1 VGFFIAKSQF
11 LSYGLNRMTIPKE
24 INLIL
29 EKLADNDLPAGRQG
43 FEAYVVGGCVRD
55 LLLGTVP
62 KDWDITTNAKPEQ
75 IRKLF
80 PKNFYENK
88 FGTVTILTSSKNE
101 TLSNVEITPFRL
113 EGKYSDKRHPDEI
126 TFAKKLED
134 DLSRRD
140 FTINAL
146 ALDQNKKIIDYFDGQ
161 KDLKN
166 KIIRTVG
173 KAEDRFNEDAL
184 RMLRAVRFA
193 CTLSV
198 GSPAQGWQ
206 VEEKTFKAI
215 QKNADLIQMIS
226 NERIRD
232 ELTKIFETEK
242 AAHGIDLLRQTGLL
256 KFILPELDRGVG
268 VSQNKHHIYDIYE
281 HSMRALDEASKHKFN
296 LEVKVAAL
304 FHDIG
309 KPETKQGEGPDSTFY
324 NHDYIGAKFVDRIL
338 KRLKFPNKFI
348 DKVVILVKNHMFIS
362 DPEKLTDA
370 GARRLIKR
378 VGMENIV
385 DLINLRV
392 ADRLGMGRPKEKPY
406 RLRTIEYMIE
416 KVSKDPI
423 SAKML
428 KINGTD
434 IMNLLKIQPSPKV
447 GAILDVL
454 LAEVIEDPKKNNK
467 KYLEDRAKEFEE
479 ENLEQLRKLA
489 KGKIEDKKEEEDL
502 KIREKYWIK

>member
-1 VGFFIAKSQF
+1 
-11 LSYGLNRMTIPKE
+11 MTIPKE

-29 EKLADNDLPAGRQG
+29 EKLDEKG
-43 FEAYVVGGCVRD
+43 FEAYIVGGCVRD
-55 LLLGTVP
+55 LILGITP
-62 KDWDITTNAKPEQ
+62 KDWDITTGAKPEQ

-80 PKNFYENK
+80 PKNFYENQ
-88 FGTVTILTSSKNE
+88 FGTVSVITDAKDE
-101 TLSNVEITPFRL
+101 TLRVVEITPFRL

-126 TFAKKLED
+126 TFAKTLGE

-146 ALDQNKKIIDYFDGQ
+146 ALDKNKKIIDLFDGQ

-173 KAEDRFNEDAL
+173 KANDRFNEDAL

-193 CTLSV
+193 CTLNFTI
-198 GSPAQGWQ
+198 
-206 VEEKTFKAI
+206 EKDTFEAI
-215 QKNADLIQMIS
+215 HKNADLIQMIS

-242 AAHGIDLLRQTGLL
+242 AAHGIDLLRQTNLL
-256 KFILPELDRGVG
+256 KYILPELDRGVG

-281 HSMRALDEASKHKFN
+281 HSMRSLDEAAKKKFN

-309 KPETKQGEGPDSTFY
+309 KPEAKQGEGPDSTFY
-324 NHDYIGAKFVDRIL
+324 NHDYIGAKFTAKIL
-338 KRLKFPNKFI
+338 QRLKFSNKFI
-348 DKVVILVKNHMFIS
+348 DKVVALVKSHMFIS

-378 VGMENIV
+378 VGKENIN
-385 DLINLRV
+385 DLIKLRV

-423 SAKML
+423 SVKML

-434 IMNLLKIQPSPKV
+434 IMHLLKIQPSPKV

-467 KYLEDRAKEFEE
+467 KYLEDRTKEFEN

-489 KGKIEDKKEEEDL
+489 RNKIEDKKEEEDL

>member
-1 VGFFIAKSQF
+1 VI
-11 LSYGLNRMTIPKE
+11 IPKE
-24 INLIL
+24 VNLIL
-29 EKLADNDLPAGRQG
+29 EKLEKNKY
-43 FEAYVVGGCVRD
+43 EAYIVGGCVRD
-55 LLLGTVP
+55 LLLGQKP

-88 FGTVTILTSSKNE
+88 FGTVSVITNAKDENLKV
-101 TLSNVEITPFRL
+101 VEITPFRL

-126 TFAKKLED
+126 TFAKTLEE
-134 DLSRRD
+134 DLGRRD

-146 ALDQNKKIIDYFDGQ
+146 ALSKDKKIIDYFDEQ

-173 KAEDRFNEDAL
+173 KADERFDEDAL

-193 CTLSV
+193 CTLNFSI
-198 GSPAQGWQ
+198 
-206 VEEKTFKAI
+206 EEKTFKAI
-215 QKNADLIQMIS
+215 EKNAEWIQMVS
-226 NERIRD
+226 NERIKD
-232 ELTKIFETEK
+232 ELVKIFKTEK
-242 AAHGIDLLRQTGLL
+242 AAHGIDLLRQTNLL
-256 KFILPELDRGVG
+256 KYILPELEKGVG

-281 HSMRALDEASKHKFN
+281 HSMRSLDEASKKKFN

-309 KPETKQGEGPDSTFY
+309 KPTAKAGEGPDSTFY
-324 NHDYIGAKFVDRIL
+324 NHDYIGAKFTLKIL
-338 KRLKFPNKFI
+338 QRLKFSNKFI
-348 DKVVILVKNHMFIS
+348 DKVVLLVKNHMFVS
-362 DPEKLTDA
+362 DPERLTDA

-378 VGMENIV
+378 VGTENIS
-385 DLINLRV
+385 DLINLRI

-423 SAKML
+423 SVKML
-428 KINGTD
+428 KINGND
-434 IMNLLKIQPSPKV
+434 IMKLLSIQPSPKV

-467 KYLEDRAKEFEE
+467 KYLEERVETLNGQ
-479 ENLEQLRKLA
+479 NLEVLRKLA

-502 KIREKYWIK
+502 KIREKHWIK

>member
-1 VGFFIAKSQF
+1 MI
-11 LSYGLNRMTIPKE
+11 IPKE

-29 EKLADNDLPAGRQG
+29 EKLEKAHFD
-43 FEAYVVGGCVRD
+43 AYIVGGCVRD
-55 LLLGTVP
+55 LLLGVTP

-88 FGTVTILTSSKNE
+88 FGTVTVLTGSKE
-101 TLSNVEITPFRL
+101 KTLSDVEITPFRL

-126 TFAKKLED
+126 KWAKKLDE

-146 ALDQNKKIIDYFDGQ
+146 ALSQVEGVAKIIDFFNGQ

-166 KIIRTVG
+166 KIIKTVG

-193 CTLSV
+193 CTLNFSI
-198 GSPAQGWQ
+198 
-206 VEEKTFKAI
+206 EETTIKAI

-232 ELTKIFETEK
+232 ELIKIFETEK
-242 AAHGIDLLRQTGLL
+242 AAHGIDLLRQTNLL
-256 KFILPELDRGVG
+256 KFIIPELDKGVG

-281 HSMRALDEASKHKFN
+281 HLMRSLDEAAKKKFN

-324 NHDYIGAKFVDRIL
+324 NHDYVGAKFTARIL
-338 KRLKFPNKFI
+338 QRLKFPNKFI
-348 DKVVILVKNHMFIS
+348 DKVVLLVKNHMFVS
-362 DPEKLTDA
+362 DPERLTDA

-378 VGMENIV
+378 AGKENIV

-423 SAKML
+423 SVKML

-434 IMNLLKIQPSPKV
+434 IMKLLKIEPSPKV

-467 KYLEDRAKEFEE
+467 KYLENRVLELNE
-479 ENLEQLRKLA
+479 ENLEVLRKLA
-489 KGKIEDKKEEEDL
+489 KGKIEEKKEEEDL
-502 KIREKYWIK
+502 KIREKHWIK

>member
-1 VGFFIAKSQF
+1 
-11 LSYGLNRMTIPKE
+11 MTIPKE

-29 EKLADNDLPAGRQG
+29 EKLEKSN

-55 LLLGTVP
+55 LILGVVP

-75 IRKLF
+75 IRRLF
-80 PKNFYENK
+80 PKNFYENQ
-88 FGTVTILTSSKNE
+88 FGTVSVITDSKDE
-101 TLSNVEITPFRL
+101 TLKVVEITPFRL

-126 TFAKKLED
+126 KFAKTLDE

-140 FTINAL
+140 FTINAM
-146 ALDQNKKIIDYFDGQ
+146 ALGMGDIRCPDIKNGRTSDVLLVDPFDGQ
-161 KDLKN
+161 KDLKK

-173 KAEDRFNEDAL
+173 KANDRFNEDAL
-184 RMLRAVRFA
+184 RMLRAIRFA
-193 CTLSV
+193 CTLDFTI
-198 GSPAQGWQ
+198 
-206 VEEKTFKAI
+206 EKDTFDAI
-215 QKNADLIQMIS
+215 HKNADLIQMIS

-232 ELTKIFETEK
+232 ELMKIFETEK
-242 AAHGIDLLRQTGLL
+242 AAHGIDLLRQTNLL

-281 HSMRALDEASKHKFN
+281 HSMRSLDEAAKKKFN

-309 KPETKQGEGPDSTFY
+309 KPEAKQGEGPDSTFY
-324 NHDYIGAKFVDRIL
+324 NHDYIGAKFTAKIL
-338 KRLKFPNKFI
+338 QRLKFPNKFI
-348 DKVVILVKNHMFIS
+348 DKVVALVKSHMFIS

-378 VGMENIV
+378 VGKENIT

-434 IMNLLKIQPSPKV
+434 IMHLLKIEPSPKV

-467 KYLEDRAKEFEE
+467 KYLENRTREFEN